1 VISSALADLEPVVG
15 KLLDRHLSSAREW
28 FPHELVP
35 WERASQ
41 IEAGKPWM
49 PPPGTP
55 LPDGVRS
62 AIFVNLLTEDNLPYY
77 TCALASAFGT
87 GGAWG
92 DWMRRWTAEEGR
104 HSIVLRD
111 WVTVSR
117 LMDPVVLERARM
129 RQVSGGVAPEPW
141 SAIGTMVYVALQELA
156 TRIAHFNTAKA
167 LDDPA
172 GYEIMKRVAADENLH
187 FLFYR
192 DLVGAA
198 IELDPSGVVLE
209 IERVVQGFA
218 MPGTGITGYRDHAAS
233 IADEGIYSVAVY
245 HDQVLAPTLRF
256 WQVEELT
263 GLDAKSSE
271 ARDRLLGQAQ
281 RVRRIGRRL
290 EEQRQERLGA
300 AAAESNRSG
309 TPDSPARRHAQP

>member
-1 VISSALADLEPVVG
+1 
-15 KLLDRHLSSAREW
+15 
-28 FPHELVP
+28 
-35 WERASQ
+35 
-41 IEAGKPWM
+41 
-49 PPPGTP
+49 
-55 LPDGVRS
+55 
-62 AIFVNLLTEDNLPYY
+62 
-77 TCALASAFGT
+77 
-87 GGAWG
+87 
-92 DWMRRWTAEEGR
+92 MRRWTAEEGR

-111 WVTVSR
+111 WVIVSR